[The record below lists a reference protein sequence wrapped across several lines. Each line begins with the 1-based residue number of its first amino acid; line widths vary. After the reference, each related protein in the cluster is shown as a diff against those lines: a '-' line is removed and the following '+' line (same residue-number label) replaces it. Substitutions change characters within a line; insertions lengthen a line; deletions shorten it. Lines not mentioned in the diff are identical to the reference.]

1 MPPLDVIMVWHAFL
15 LNPKPF
21 TIHLPELIL
30 LCLPN
35 IHYRWIESVAVLT
48 ILLFEFNVPEIYRQN
63 YSSLLQSFINDPND
77 LIFDPI
83 DDLLVV
89 RITDKKVKIYC
100 PRCQN
105 H

>member
-1 MPPLDVIMVWHAFL
+1 MARIL

-30 LCLPN
+30 LCLPS
-35 IHYRWIESVAVLT
+35 IHYRWIESMAVLT
-48 ILLFEFNVPEIYRQN
+48 ILLLNLMYQRFIEKN
-63 YSSLLQSFINDPND
+63 YSSLLQSFTNDPND

-89 RITDKKVKIYC
+89 RIIDKKVKIYC